1 MKTGELAPT
10 AVEARVLRMLRAL
23 ANPARFR
30 IVALLA
36 ERKDCTA
43 AQLAEALPL
52 AQSSLFD
59 HLALLREVGILQVSS
74 DGPNRYYCLD
84 PATVEFLAAYLSG
97 LGQQARSWT
106 GLVGE
111 AQKEQH
117 MEIREATREDAA
129 AIAHIYNQGIEDRA
143 ATLETLLR
151 APEERAEWLAARGPR
166 HPVLV
171 AVDSAGARV
180 TPVKTGGTANGS
192 SLPPERGESAAT
204 VVPASRFPQA
214 GLAEGPQAPAAAG
227 AGMVVGWGSLNPFNP
242 RPVYDHVADFSV
254 YVAREQRGR
263 GIGDALLGALEK
275 RARELG
281 YHKMVLAAF
290 PTNAPGMRLY
300 ERHDFQM
307 VGIYHEQGLLDGRW
321 VDVII
326 MEKLLK

>member
-10 AVEARVLRMLRAL
+10 AVEARVLQMLRAL

-43 AQLAEALPL
+43 MQLAEALPL

-59 HLALLREVGILQVSS
+59 HLAALREADIVQASS

-106 GLVGE
+106 GLVRE
-111 AQKEQH
+111 AQKEQQ
-117 MEIREATREDAA
+117 MQIRAATREDAA

-143 ATLETLLR
+143 ATLETLPR
-151 APEERAEWLAARGPR
+151 TPDERAEWLSARGPR

-171 AVDSAGARV
+171 AVDSE
-180 TPVKTGGTANGS
+180 GT
-192 SLPPERGESAAT
+192 
-204 VVPASRFPQA
+204 
-214 GLAEGPQAPAAAG
+214 
-227 AGMVVGWGSLNPFNP
+227 VVGWGSLNQFNP

-263 GIGDALLGALEK
+263 GIGDALLSGLEK
-275 RARELG
+275 RARGLG

-290 PTNAPGMRLY
+290 PTNAPGTRLY
-300 ERHDFQM
+300 ERHDFKT
-307 VGIYHEQGLLDGRW
+307 VGVYHEQGMLDGRW
-321 VDVII
+321 VDVIV
-326 MEKLLK
+326 MEKLLA

>member
-10 AVEARVLRMLRAL
+10 TVEARVLRVLRAL

-30 IVALLA
+30 IIALLA

-59 HLALLREVGILQVSS
+59 HLALLREAEIIQASS
-74 DGPNRYYCLD
+74 DGPSRYYCLD
-84 PATVEFLAAYLSG
+84 PATIEFLAAYLSG

-106 GLVGE
+106 GLVHA

-117 MEIREATREDAA
+117 MQIREATREDAA
-129 AIAHIYNQGIEDRA
+129 AIARIYNQGIEDRA

-151 APEERAEWLAARGPR
+151 TPEERAEWLASRGPR

-171 AVDSAGARV
+171 AVDSEGAV
-180 TPVKTGGTANGS
+180 A
-192 SLPPERGESAAT
+192 
-204 VVPASRFPQA
+204 
-214 GLAEGPQAPAAAG
+214 
-227 AGMVVGWGSLNPFNP
+227 GWGSLNPFNP
-242 RPVYDHVADFSV
+242 RPVYDHIADFSV
-254 YVAREQRGR
+254 YVAREQRGQ

-275 RARELG
+275 RARGLG

-300 ERHDFQM
+300 ERYDFQT
-307 VGIYHEQGLLDGRW
+307 VGVYHEQGLLDGRW